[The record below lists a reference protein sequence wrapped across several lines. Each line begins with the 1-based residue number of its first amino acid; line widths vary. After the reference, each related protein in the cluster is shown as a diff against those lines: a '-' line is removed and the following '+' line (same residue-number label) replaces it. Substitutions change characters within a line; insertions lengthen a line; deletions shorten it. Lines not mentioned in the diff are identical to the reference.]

1 MSTATSETG
10 TRLSAAEKVR
20 AVVWLATRPKVLEA
34 ETMAAAAKAVSE
46 ELNIKLTAAVL
57 QDILDADA
65 SLASK
70 VAIGGSGAVAH
81 LTAVVDAL
89 SVRMDALSKA
99 LDDIDLRLKSAVAHQ
114 DAIDN
119 QVAGTLNALGRDVAA
134 LKFQGQS
141 LFAWADACAAD
152 MHGLQD
158 AIMKRPRN
166 ASSEATGEDADKIP
180 PVKER
185 PANGPGSVIPS

>member
-1 MSTATSETG
+1 MSTGSETT

-20 AVVWLATRPKVLEA
+20 AVVWLATRPRVLEA
-34 ETMAAAAKAVSE
+34 ETMAAAAKRISE
-46 ELNIKLTAAVL
+46 ELDIKLTAAVL

-70 VAIGGSGAVAH
+70 VAIGGSGALAH
-81 LTAVVDAL
+81 LTAVVEAL
-89 SVRMDALSKA
+89 SIRVDALSKS
-99 LDDIDLRLKSAVAHQ
+99 LDDFDLRLKSAVAHQ
-114 DAIDN
+114 DAIDQ

-134 LKFQGQS
+134 VKHLGQS
-141 LFAWADACAAD
+141 LFAWAEACPIE
-152 MHGLQD
+152 MNGLQD

-166 ASSEATGEDADKIP
+166 ASSEAKGEDSEEIP
-180 PVKER
+180 PVKDR